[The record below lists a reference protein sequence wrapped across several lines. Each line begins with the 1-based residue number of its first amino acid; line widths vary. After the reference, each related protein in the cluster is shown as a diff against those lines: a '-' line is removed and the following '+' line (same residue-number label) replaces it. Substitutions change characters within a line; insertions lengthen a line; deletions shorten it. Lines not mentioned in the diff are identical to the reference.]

1 MTTEGSLNHSRL
13 QARLAG
19 LFLFFWK
26 ERFSSAIKLSLDI
39 SQLNLSQF
47 NLKNQKELEPDICV
61 YPHTDTPDY
70 QHDKLAMSE
79 MPLLAIE
86 ILSPREPLEDVL
98 DKLKIYFA
106 LGIKSCWLVI
116 PPLELITV
124 YSNNNLSKSFAR
136 PICQEV
142 FDEVLDIKIPL
153 TEIFVK

>member
-1 MTTEGSLNHSRL
+1 
-13 QARLAG
+13 
-19 LFLFFWK
+19 
-26 ERFSSAIKLSLDI
+26 
-39 SQLNLSQF
+39 
-47 NLKNQKELEPDICV
+47 
-61 YPHTDTPDY
+61 
-70 QHDKLAMSE
+70 MSE